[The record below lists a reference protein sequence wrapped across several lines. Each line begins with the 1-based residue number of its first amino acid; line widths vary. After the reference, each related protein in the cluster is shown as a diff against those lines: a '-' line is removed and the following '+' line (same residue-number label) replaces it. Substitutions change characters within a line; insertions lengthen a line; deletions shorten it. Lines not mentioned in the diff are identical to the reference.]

1 MANATSSPTPYG
13 AQSIFLV
20 RHIQERVSLP
30 RPLHMP
36 ASVNQDGAALIAR
49 VSEKGYWRGA
59 GGGVWFSDGEKKKE
73 N

>member
-1 MANATSSPTPYG
+1 
-13 AQSIFLV
+13 
-20 RHIQERVSLP
+20 
-30 RPLHMP
+30 MP

-59 GGGVWFSDGEKKKE
+59 RGGVWFSDGEKKKE